1 MELLKLDYP
10 NLQALLC
17 ASGWQEWIKPVV
29 CRKWVALRRFMMC
42 GTAAEIKELEMH
54 ALSVFLALPPRFAK
68 VPELVAGGRY
78 FRRRRGATNCWCA
91 SWK

>member
-1 MELLKLDYP
+1 
-10 NLQALLC
+10 
-17 ASGWQEWIKPVV
+17 
-29 CRKWVALRRFMMC
+29 MMC

-78 FRRRRGATNCWCA
+78 FRRRRGATKFWWA